1 MWGDFFYLESGS
13 KSGCDSVPLVSVGR
27 GRSASAGMLAT
38 SARGLAARF
47 ATVEPRL
54 VYFSA
59 SRLDAQAHQMIPPFL
74 FMWLR
79 WFFRGVCFWGVE
91 NESGFQNMS
100 DAASQKKGVMLGRV
114 QL

>member
-1 MWGDFFYLESGS
+1 MWGDFLESGS
-13 KSGCDSVPLVSVGR
+13 ETGRESVGVGVHLVSVGR
-27 GRSASAGMLAT
+27 RLSASAGMLAT
-38 SARGLAARF
+38 VTRGWVARF

-54 VYFSA
+54 VYLSA
-59 SRLDAQAHQMIPPFL
+59 SCLDALAHQMIPPFL

-100 DAASQKKGVMLGRV
+100 DAASQRRLW
-114 QL
+114 